1 MVFVLGKTLSS
12 LALNS
17 VLKSCIP
24 PSLNTGKT
32 AIAITIIPI
41 PPNHCNIALHINID
55 FGVESKSVIIVA
67 PVVVIPDIDSKN
79 ESTNERF
86 GEPKKMEWIQ
96 QKLKLSSKEV
106 LKRMPEEFRYLCF
119 YF

>member
-86 GEPKKMEWIQ
+86 GEPKKNGMDPTKVKIIQ
-96 QKLKLSSKEV
+96 QRSVKTNA
-106 LKRMPEEFRYLCF
+106 
-119 YF
+119 